1 MLIMFVLGLIM
12 FVLGLI
18 MFFGG
23 KLGFGPAPLVL
34 GIILGPIA
42 EDNFLQGQLIG
53 QSSGSAFAYFTLRH
67 HQSDVDFNLY
77 WLHHLQ
83 RLFRRQVEAATAG
96 NPRRRCGMMIRSA
109 HATHATQGWSAFFA
123 VLLGTIFSAAAFWN
137 TDPEVYLFP
146 RIAAGLMLLLA
157 LAQWAGVVIRF
168 VKNKQQEVKRKQHP
182 AESASTPRGLARGH
196 AWKAFLPGI
205 IVGISYVLIME
216 RLGFYASSL
225 LTFVIITS
233 IYGKHSALDMK
244 APVYKVGYNIIVGLI
259 FMVFLYA
266 LFWRLL
272 NVRTPTGL
280 LF

>member
-1 MLIMFVLGLIM
+1 
-12 FVLGLI
+12 
-18 MFFGG
+18 
-23 KLGFGPAPLVL
+23 
-34 GIILGPIA
+34 
-42 EDNFLQGQLIG
+42 
-53 QSSGSAFAYFTLRH
+53 
-67 HQSDVDFNLY
+67 
-77 WLHHLQ
+77 
-83 RLFRRQVEAATAG
+83 
-96 NPRRRCGMMIRSA
+96 MMIRS
-109 HATHATQGWSAFFA
+109 THAAQGWSAFFA
-123 VLLGTIFSAAAFWN
+123 VLLGIIFTAAAFWN
-137 TDPEVYLFP
+137 TDPEIYLFP
-146 RIAAGLMLLLA
+146 RIVAGLMLLLA

-168 VKNKQQEVKRKQHP
+168 VKNKSFELRP
-182 AESASTPRGLARGH
+182 ISIEASFCAESASTPRGLASGL

-205 IVGISYVLIME
+205 IVGIIYVLIME

-233 IYGKHSALDMK
+233 IYGKHNALNMK